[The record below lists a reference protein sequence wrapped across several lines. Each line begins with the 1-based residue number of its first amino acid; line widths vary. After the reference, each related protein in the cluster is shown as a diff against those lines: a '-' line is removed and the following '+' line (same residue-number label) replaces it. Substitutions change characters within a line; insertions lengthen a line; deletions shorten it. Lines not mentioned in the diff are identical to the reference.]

1 MRPQARLH
9 AGEGPARILRWLP
22 SIRQIRSYR
31 REWLRHDLLAGLVL
45 TALLV
50 PQGLAYAELAGL
62 PPVTGVYATMVPLL
76 VYALLGPSRILI
88 LSPDSA
94 LAPLI
99 AATVVPLA
107 VAGDEQS
114 RMALAAMLAVLVGAI
129 CIAAGIARLGFVT
142 DLFAKPVRIGY
153 LIGIALTVIVS
164 QLPKLFGFSV
174 DADDL
179 LSGIREFVQG
189 LDDTNGIALA
199 IGIGSLALILACRR
213 FAPVVPGVFLAVV
226 GSTLAVWSLDLADEG
241 VAVVGPLPEG
251 LPSFDLPSV
260 ALEDMGRLLLAAAGI
275 AFVAF
280 TDTSVLS
287 RTYAARFKEDVNQNQ
302 ELVALGA
309 ANAAAGLFQG
319 FPLSSSS
326 SRTAVAETVG
336 ARTQLAGLVGAVLLA
351 LVLLFASGLVRYLP
365 SSTLAAIVIA
375 AVVVLIDVA
384 GLRHLRRMRR
394 SEFWLAIVAFLG
406 VALLGVLWGIGIA
419 IGLALLTFVRRAWSP
434 HDAVLARAVG
444 VKGYHDIERYPQA
457 RRVPGLLLY
466 RFDAP
471 LFFANA
477 GAFRERVRRLVDE
490 SPEPIAWVVVC
501 AEPITDVDTTAA
513 ETLEQLDGELEAV
526 GVELAFAELKDHV
539 RDRLLRYGLVER
551 IGAARFFPTIGV
563 AVRSYVEETGVEWVD
578 WEEERP
584 QVAAEP

>member
-1 MRPQARLH
+1 VKSGSIA
-9 AGEGPARILRWLP
+9 RWLP
-22 SIRQIRSYR
+22 GIGLFRRQPPGHV
-31 REWLRHDLLAGLVL
+31 RHDLLAGLVL

-76 VYALLGPSRILI
+76 VYAAIGPSRILV

-99 AATVVPLA
+99 AATVIPLA
-107 VAGDEQS
+107 AADGAPS
-114 RMALAAMLAVLVGAI
+114 RATLAAMLALFVGAI
-129 CIAAGIARLGFVT
+129 CIVAGIARLGFVT

-153 LIGIALTVIVS
+153 LMGIAVTVVVS

-174 DADDL
+174 EADDL
-179 LSGIREFVQG
+179 LSELRAFVEGIS
-189 LDDTNGIALA
+189 DTNWAALA
-199 IGIGSLALILACRR
+199 IGAGSLALILACRR
-213 FAPVVPGVFLAVV
+213 FAPRVPGVFVAVV
-226 GSTLAVWSLDLADEG
+226 GSTLAVWLLDLSSAG
-241 VAVVGPLPEG
+241 VSVVGSLPAG
-251 LPSFDLPSV
+251 LPSFELPSV
-260 ALEDMGRLLLAAAGI
+260 PPEDVGRLLLAAVGI

-302 ELVALGA
+302 ELVALGT
-309 ANAAAGLFQG
+309 ANAVAGVFQG

-336 ARTQLAGLVGAVLLA
+336 ARSQLAGLVGAVLLGF
-351 LVLLFASGLVRYLP
+351 VLLFASGLVRYLP
-365 SSTLAAIVIA
+365 SATLAAIVIA
-375 AVVVLIDVA
+375 AVVVLFDLR
-384 GLRHLRRMRR
+384 GLRHLRRIRR

-434 HDAVLARAVG
+434 HDAVLARATG
-444 VKGYHDIERYPQA
+444 VKGYHDIERYPGA
-457 RRVPGLLLY
+457 RRIPGLLLY

-477 GAFRERVRRLVDE
+477 DAFRERISRLVDE
-490 SPEPIAWVVVC
+490 SPEPVSWVVVC

-513 ETLEQLDGELEAV
+513 EMLERLADELEVA
-526 GVELAFAELKDHV
+526 GVELAFAELKDPV
-539 RDRLLRYGLVER
+539 RDRLSRYGLVDR
-551 IGAARFFPTIGV
+551 IGADRFFPTVGV
-563 AVRSYVEETGVEWVD
+563 AVRSYVEKTGLDWVD
-578 WEEERP
+578 WEEQQEADAR
-584 QVAAEP
+584 ATR